1 MELPDEIWLKIFG
14 YLTISDNLKQISLVS
29 KRFNNLSKDSCLI
42 KKAHLFDITDLKV
55 EHIANMLIRSK
66 WKWLKELY
74 VTCKE
79 ITEKNEFDNY
89 SALIKMSLQRCK
101 TLRILKINIGNINS
115 DMDEV
120 CKNIHDF
127 GQNIEHLEILRTWP
141 GTKSYHKGT
150 NFLCQMKNLKYLRLK
165 RITLSLANIFALAEN
180 SPNMIAIE
188 FCFDDSHYGVMKT
201 VRWVSM
207 GNYNNRLR
215 GNR

>member
-89 SALIKMSLQRCK
+89 SALIKMSLQKCK
-101 TLRILKINIGNINS
+101 TLRILKINIGNTNS

-127 GQNIEHLEILRTWP
+127 GQNIEHLEILRTRP
-141 GTKSYHKGT
+141 GTETYHNGT

-165 RITLSLANIFALAEN
+165 RITLSLANTATHFV
-180 SPNMIAIE
+180 
-188 FCFDDSHYGVMKT
+188 SHMSACT
-201 VRWVSM
+201 
-207 GNYNNRLR
+207 NL
-215 GNR
+215 